1 MCFSCVCL
9 CSVCSLRIKFNIDL
23 SFSEMRRLYWIKRKK
38 NKQKKKTH
46 EESKKKS
53 LKEFMKGTFKIPG
66 TFPGTFNLD
75 IVVQVIILLHSL
87 KKGNRV
93 NG

>member
-1 MCFSCVCL
+1 MCFSCVFL

-23 SFSEMRRLYWIKRKK
+23 SCSEMRRLYWLKL
-38 NKQKKKTH
+38 KKK
-46 EESKKKS
+46 KKHKKAKRRVRKS
-53 LKEFMKGTFKIPG
+53 SCMKGTFKIPG